1 MLKIFRKKFLPL
13 FLLIVIF
20 SASPLAKAA
29 GRGMITVAA
38 ASSFSDA
45 LVEIKKGFESGGGA
59 EVRIVFGSS
68 GLLSRQIERGAP
80 FDVFISANSGYM
92 DDLARRGAV
101 RKDSVRAFARG
112 VLVIIYRRGEGRAEI
127 KGPADLLD
135 AGTDRVAIANP
146 EHAPYGR
153 AAVETL
159 KKAGVFGALRKKL
172 VYGENVRQALQFVE
186 SGNAGA
192 GFVALSI
199 AKRGRLGVTVVDEAL
214 HAPIVQTA
222 AVVSGTRSAEE
233 AERFVEYL
241 TGPAGRSVLERYGF
255 RVKAR

>member
-1 MLKIFRKKFLPL
+1 MFEMFKKIFLSML
-13 FLLIVIF
+13 MLLVF
-20 SASPLAKAA
+20 FPAAPSAKAA
-29 GRGMITVAA
+29 GRGVITVAA

-45 LVEIKKGFESGGGA
+45 LLEIKKGFEEGGGA
-59 EVRIVFGSS
+59 KVRIVFGSS
-68 GLLSRQIERGAP
+68 GLLARQIERGAP

-101 RKDSVRAFARG
+101 RKGSVRAFARG
-112 VLVIIYRRGEGRAEI
+112 VLVIVYHKKRGAAEI
-127 KGPADLLD
+127 KRLVDLLD
-135 AGTDRVAIANP
+135 PGTGRVAIANP

-153 AAVETL
+153 AAVEAL
-159 KKAGVFGALRKKL
+159 KKAGVFEAVRKKL

-199 AKRGRLGVTVVDEAL
+199 AKRRRLGVTVVDESL
-214 HAPIVQTA
+214 HGPIVQTV
-222 AVVSGTRSAEE
+222 AVVGGTRSAEE

-255 RVKAR
+255 RVESR